1 MRSFI
6 QLMRFFLPIVCCLAL
21 IAAAI
26 VLGISQDVEKYG
38 QLAYSVTIASY
49 FFAFADY
56 ITALTVAFG
65 ENGKLAGRFDN
76 VSQEFFSDS
85 KKLKQ
90 RSEAILER
98 LNCEIIRE
106 ESSNRPRNIRRLKA
120 KQKKIGK
127 VHKRAYEEVFD
138 KKGVMRM
145 VTSLKERIAWMEKLS
160 VMLAALGVGAFFVTL
175 ILNGKPNDLE
185 EISLT
190 VSAFA
195 LVILSAAFKTP
206 QGITICMRLREL
218 IFNTRI
224 KRENVVCEEAETLLE
239 HEFMM

>member
-1 MRSFI
+1 MRTFI
-6 QLMRFFLPIVCCLAL
+6 QLMRFFLPIVCCLTL

-26 VLGISQDVEKYG
+26 VLGISQDVEKYE
-38 QLAYSVTIASY
+38 QLAYSATIASY
-49 FFAFADY
+49 FFTFAGY

-65 ENGKLAGRFDN
+65 ENGKMAERFDN
-76 VSQEFFSDS
+76 VSQKFFSDS

-106 ESSNRPRNIRRLKA
+106 ESSNHPRNIRRLKA

-160 VMLAALGVGAFFVTL
+160 VRFAALGVGAFFVTL

-185 EISLT
+185 CHSLT

-224 KRENVVCEEAETLLE
+224 KRENAVCEEAETLLE